1 MKALE
6 GAAWLKAP
14 ETQALMAALQAGGGE
29 ARFVG
34 GCVRDTLLD
43 PTLDRIDLDVA
54 TQERPEAVMTLLRAI
69 GARVVPTGLKHGT
82 VTAILGGRGYEITT
96 LREDVACDGR
106 HAEVRFGKDFGI
118 DAARRD
124 FTINTL
130 ACDAQGCLHDEIG
143 GYDDLIAGVVRFV
156 GEPRRRIAEDYLRI
170 LRFFRFHARF
180 AKNGFDAAALDACVA
195 LQDGLDRLSAERKRQ
210 ELLRLLVLPDPMRV
224 LPTMRTTGILGRI
237 LGVPADTDRLGRL
250 LPHEP
255 SGDAVLRLAALARGP
270 NAPARDLGE
279 RLRLSG
285 QETARL
291 EALLREPPLPDSDA
305 PPEAHRRAAAR
316 LGVERYRDLARLRAA
331 TDAASPAIALRA
343 LEGFTLPDFPLSG
356 DDLLAR
362 GLSGPELGRGL
373 RELREVWIGADFRP
387 SKESLL
393 RRLGHLDAGDA
404 DA

>member
-6 GAAWLKAP
+6 RAAWLKVP
-14 ETQALMAALQAGGGE
+14 ETQTLMAALGADGGE

-43 PTLDRIDLDVA
+43 PSLDRIDLDVA
-54 TQERPEAVMTLLRAI
+54 TQERPEAVMALLGAI
-69 GARVVPTGLKHGT
+69 EARLVPTGLKHGT

-106 HAEVRFGKDFGI
+106 HAEVRFGRDFKA

-130 ACDAQGCLHDEIG
+130 ACDAQGRLHDEIG
-143 GYDDLIAGVVRFV
+143 GYDDLISGVVRFV
-156 GEPRRRIAEDYLRI
+156 GEPRQRIAEDYLRI

-180 AKNGFDAAALDACVA
+180 AENGFDQAALDACVA

-210 ELLRLLVLPDPMRV
+210 ELLRLLVLPGVVRV
-224 LPTMRTTGILGRI
+224 LPTMRATGILGRI
-237 LGVPADTDRLGRL
+237 LGAPADTGRLKRL

-255 SGDAVLRLAALARGP
+255 AGDAVLRLAALVRGP
-270 NAPARDLGE
+270 DAKADGLGE

-285 QETARL
+285 HETARL
-291 EALLREPPLPDSDA
+291 DALLQDPPLPDSDA

-331 TDAASPAIALRA
+331 TDGAAPAAALRA
-343 LEGFTLPDFPLSG
+343 LEGFTPPVFPLSG
-356 DDLLAR
+356 GDLLAR
-362 GLSGPELGRGL
+362 GLSGPELGRRL
-373 RELREVWIGADFRP
+373 RGLREVWIGADFRP

-393 RRLGHLDAGDA
+393 RHLEADDGDA
-404 DA
+404 

>member
-1 MKALE
+1 MRALE
-6 GAAWLKAP
+6 GAAWLKAA
-14 ETQALMAALQAGGGE
+14 ETQTLMAALQAGRGE

-43 PTLDRIDLDVA
+43 PSLDRIDIDVA
-54 TQERPEAVMTLLRAI
+54 TQERPEAVMALLRPI
-69 GARVVPTGLKHGT
+69 EARVLPTGLKHGT

-106 HAEVRFGKDFGI
+106 HAEVRFGRDFRI

-130 ACDAQGCLHDEIG
+130 ACDAQGRLHDEIG
-143 GYDDLIAGVVRFV
+143 GYDDLIAGMVRFV

-180 AKNGFDAAALDACVA
+180 AKNGFDQAALDACVA
-195 LQDGLDRLSAERKRQ
+195 LQEGLDRLSAERKRQ
-210 ELLRLLVLPDPMRV
+210 ELLRLLVLPGLMRV
-224 LPTMRTTGILGRI
+224 LPTMHSTGILGRI

-255 SGDAVLRLAALARGP
+255 AGDAVLRLAAMVRRPDTKANG
-270 NAPARDLGE
+270 LGE

-291 EALLREPPLPDSDA
+291 DALLRDPPLPDSDA
-305 PPEAHRRAAAR
+305 PPEAHHRAAAR

-331 TDAASPAIALRA
+331 ANGASPAAALRA
-343 LEGFTLPDFPLSG
+343 LEGFIPPDFPLSG
-356 DDLLAR
+356 NDLLAR
-362 GLSGPELGRGL
+362 GLSGPDLGRGL

-393 RRLGHLDAGDA
+393 RHLDAGDG